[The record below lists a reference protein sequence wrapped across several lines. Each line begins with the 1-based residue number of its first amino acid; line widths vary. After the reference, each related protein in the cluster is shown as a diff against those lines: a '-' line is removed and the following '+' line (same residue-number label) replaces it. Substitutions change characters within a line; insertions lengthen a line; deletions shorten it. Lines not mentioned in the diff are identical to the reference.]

1 MVVARYRK
9 HKRLSLHEKI
19 MNGDEER
26 ERIYEGVNKG
36 ADELRDVSLI
46 MLGIYENKKHP
57 KRLYDW

>member
-1 MVVARYRK
+1 
-9 HKRLSLHEKI
+9 